1 MLEYLGAKKEDTIA
15 IGDAKV
21 DIPMLEYC
29 QVGVAMGN
37 GGPEILAMVDVITDD
52 VVEDGFYNAFEKLG
66 LL

>member
-37 GGPEILAMVDVITDD
+37 GGPEILAMIDVITDD